1 VIAVPGPNGR
11 LMDINVKVATVLAR
25 RAVPP
30 LEQITFPL
38 TLEQETDVTALVERL
53 GIPLKLV
60 GSVTINKKRSPL
72 DTQLA
77 DGDDVAIIPAIS
89 GG

>member
-1 VIAVPGPNGR
+1 MQVPGQNGR

-30 LEQITFPL
+30 LEQIAFPL
-38 TLEQETDVTALVERL
+38 TLEQETDVTALIESL
-53 GIPLKLV
+53 GIPVKLV

-72 DTQLA
+72 DTRLS
-77 DGDDVAIIPAIS
+77 DGDNVAIIPAIS